1 MSVLED
7 KMLYGL
13 QKMLSEQT
21 NITAFREVDSV
32 KGVEYIM
39 ISSEDIETESSVAG
53 SSTYIGQFNI
63 DFMSP
68 KRDDKY
74 LRNKKSVIMEALAD
88 NTYYHTATT
97 HYYFGGLILGKDQ
110 EPGEDDKWLFRYTY
124 EISHTK
130 VS

>member
-1 MSVLED
+1 MSVLD
-7 KMLYGL
+7 DRMLYGL

-21 NITAFREVDSV
+21 NITAFREVDSA

-74 LRNKKSVIMEALAD
+74 LRNKKSVIMEALA
-88 NTYYHTATT
+88 
-97 HYYFGGLILGKDQ
+97 
-110 EPGEDDKWLFRYTY
+110 
-124 EISHTK
+124 
-130 VS
+130 